1 MVDKIPSDLEGMDVS
16 MQRLLALI
24 DGMYNYVDNVV
35 EGRAAAD
42 NNTGWFISDTFTS
55 LPKLSPP
62 VFDKLVNDNVQA
74 RLRPF
79 TQLSLAEKLNTAAQI
94 LWFLS
99 TG

>member
-24 DGMYNYVDNVV
+24 GWH

-42 NNTGWFISDTFTS
+42 NNIGWFISDTFTS

-74 RLRPF
+74 RLSYFRPF
-79 TQLSLAEKLNTAAQI
+79 TQPSLAEKLNTAAQI

>member
-42 NNTGWFISDTFTS
+42 NNIGWFISDTVTS